1 MQMKFQDPFKKLYD
15 VCVVGS
21 GPAGI
26 IVALD
31 YSRLNPDRRVLLI
44 EYGNKEQGPENDL
57 DNSIE
62 IRNALNHHN
71 PYECTNKGH
80 GGSSATWGGRCV
92 MYDEVD
98 FINRS
103 ILAGGCTWGPELF
116 REMSDYLLPAA
127 AYFECGSPVFNLN
140 DLT

>member
-1 MQMKFQDPFKKLYD
+1 MNSQDPFQKMYD

-31 YSRLNPDRRVLLI
+31 YSRLNPDRKVLLI
-44 EYGNKEQGPENDL
+44 EYGNKEQAPENEL

-62 IRNALNHHN
+62 IRNRLNHHE
-71 PYECTNKGH
+71 PYECTNKGL
-80 GGSSATWGGRCV
+80 GGTSATWGGRCV

-98 FINRS
+98 FMNRP
-103 ILAGGCTWGPELF
+103 ILAGGCTWNSSLLM
-116 REMSDYLLPAA
+116 EMKDYLATAA
-127 AYFECGSPVFNLN
+127 AYFECGN
-140 DLT
+140 